1 MKILTAVG
9 LVLVIIALVWQ
20 FAIFPAMNKL
30 PADHHKIVY
39 FDGTYKVINA
49 QTRTLDEI
57 PVVIT
62 REQQALEV
70 LDNVLIINQ
79 EVTATHAE
87 SGAELPDYGLT
98 EVIVVERSKREY
110 IPGYGDM
117 DRCGQFSF
125 PEKVE
130 KQNYP
135 MWIPASECP
144 LDATYIC
151 EEEFEG
157 LKVLAFEIN
166 HQDVDLGIYAAA
178 NMTRFMDVSTHMKVE
193 PVSGTTVYTKSIT
206 TYKLFPMPD
215 MEVPI
220 FISDIQYTD
229 ETLADLVDT
238 AKSARTQLL
247 WAKVY
252 GFWLVIGLG
261 IVLTLAGGLGIILT
275 RPKEAA

>member
-30 PADHHKIVY
+30 PADHHKIIY
-39 FDGTYKVINA
+39 FDGTYKVMNA

-57 PVVIT
+57 PVVVT

-98 EVIVVERSKREY
+98 EVIGVERSKREY

-144 LDATYIC
+144 LDATFIC

-157 LKVLAFEIN
+157 LKVLAFEIS

-206 TYKLFPMPD
+206 TYNITGRCVGCGNCVRLCPVAAITGKLK
-215 MEVPI
+215 E
-220 FISDIQYTD
+220 
-229 ETLADLVDT
+229 
-238 AKSARTQLL
+238 KH
-247 WAKVY
+247 
-252 GFWLVIGLG
+252 VIDQEKCIKCGECYRNCAFNAIERNG
-261 IVLTLAGGLGIILT
+261 
-275 RPKEAA
+275 KKKD